1 MGLFFGLDTSQNIN
15 MIVDRCP
22 VDRDEIAEAYLL
34 GTLPKERQAAF
45 EEHFI
50 GCPQCGDRLQFT
62 EEFVSAVRR
71 VAAGLGDARAAG
83 GAAWAPLTPT
93 PGVLTSR
100 VWKTKGYS
108 GTDRLLW
115 EELLYQRWG
124 ML

>member
-1 MGLFFGLDTSQNIN
+1 MGLFFRPDTSQNVT

-22 VDRDEIAEAYLL
+22 VDPDEIAEAYLL

-71 VAAGLGDARAAG
+71 VAAGLGVAQAASGAR
-83 GAAWAPLTPT
+83 WAPVAPT
-93 PGVLTSR
+93 LGGLGWR
-100 VWKTKGYS
+100 A
-108 GTDRLLW
+108 
-115 EELLYQRWG
+115 
-124 ML
+124 